1 MSDKRALQAGTSAS
15 GLPSALALGSA
26 EQPPSEER
34 FRSIVLFAESP
45 DTVSTARNM
54 AGNALA
60 EWGLADLTF
69 EAKVVVSEL
78 VGNVINHAVPDRALA
93 RPGGRRRIE
102 VILRRW
108 PKWLF
113 IGVGD
118 EDSSPP
124 TCPAGE
130 TFGPE
135 WASNLPEAVLSN
147 NGRGLQLVHRLVDAL
162 WWTPGE
168 SGGKVVYC
176 RFDLGTT
183 EGKP

>member
-1 MSDKRALQAGTSAS
+1 MSA
-15 GLPSALALGSA
+15 
-26 EQPPSEER
+26 
-34 FRSIVLFAESP
+34 VLLAESP

-54 AGNALA
+54 VGSTLTD
-60 EWGLADLTF
+60 WGLGHLVF

-93 RPGGRRRIE
+93 RPDGQRRIE

-113 IGVGD
+113 VGVAD

-124 TCPAGE
+124 TYPAGE

-135 WASNLPEAVLSN
+135 WAVNLPEALLPD

-162 WWTPGE
+162 WWTPE
-168 SGGKVVYC
+168 KPGGKVVYC
-176 RFDLGTT
+176 RFDLGPS
-183 EGKP
+183 EDKP